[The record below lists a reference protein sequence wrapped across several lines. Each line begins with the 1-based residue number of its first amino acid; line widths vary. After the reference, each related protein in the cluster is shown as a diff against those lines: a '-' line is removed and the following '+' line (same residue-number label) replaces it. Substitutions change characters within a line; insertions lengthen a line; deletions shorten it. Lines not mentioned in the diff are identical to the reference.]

1 VSRVDDAAGAA
12 GGGGARQSGRRILRR
27 APDGVRPDVWLMTL
41 FFPAW
46 YAVFGVIICLLTRVT
61 PPPRPDVTAADKV
74 AFFTQHHLTIQ
85 IGFTLLLILLGG
97 AAMTNG
103 LVGYQMKRM
112 SVGSVFAYGYIGGMS
127 VGALP
132 GFLLVTVC
140 FLTAAFRPDR
150 NPALIS
156 LLYDLGMLSYN
167 GSLGCFTAAYLVLAV
182 AILYDKNQIF
192 PKWFAYVSIWQ
203 NITEVIATQMFVFAS
218 GPFAWNGSIA
228 FWLAVVV
235 FSVWLGALIVLLR
248 GAARQE
254 PLTAAALA

>member
-1 VSRVDDAAGAA
+1 VSVLTPDRFSPTTA
-12 GGGGARQSGRRILRR
+12 GGGKR
-27 APDGVRPDVWLMTL
+27 DVWWMTW

-61 PPPRPDVTAADKV
+61 PPPRPDVSAADKV
-74 AFFTQHHLTIQ
+74 AFFNQHHLTIQ
-85 IGFTLLLILLGG
+85 IGFAALLVLLGG

-103 LVGYQMKRM
+103 LVAYQMKRM

-127 VGALP
+127 VGAIP

-150 NPALIS
+150 DPKLIS

-167 GSLGCFTAAYLVLAV
+167 GSLGCFSIAYLVLAI
-182 AILYDKNQIF
+182 AILYDRNNIF

-203 NITEVIATQMFVFAS
+203 IITEVIATQMFVFPS

-228 FWLAVVV
+228 FWWAVVV
-235 FSVWLGALIVLLR
+235 FSVWLGALIMLLR
-248 GAARQE
+248 
-254 PLTAAALA
+254 TAAASEPADAPALD